1 MPGTASLRCNSNM
14 GAEGE
19 LAMKTKSSMYSMCGL
34 KEQDAVWWLEGKKGE
49 KRDTWCVDGARQ
61 GDCSLITSRRKE

>member
-1 MPGTASLRCNSNM
+1 MPAVLSGARLTGRDSSVKAERMPGTASLRCKGNV

-34 KEQDAVWWLEGKKGE
+34 KEHDAVW
-49 KRDTWCVDGARQ
+49 
-61 GDCSLITSRRKE
+61 